1 MKAGGSRQGSACRVR
16 GVCAAVS
23 LCGAVPLTG
32 QRAQASRPAG
42 LARGLAKLF
51 FCFGFP
57 CTLAGD
63 STAATA
69 KAKAVLRVPGAL
81 VQKGP
86 RGLSKLRSRPCPG
99 GEELR
104 DPESG
109 GTWLCLHTAPV
120 SGRVPGHLDPPR
132 RGQDGAGPQVSNGL
146 SVGWPGP
153 GRMRLSRHQPAGQR
167 RLCIPS
173 PLKALVR

>member
-1 MKAGGSRQGSACRVR
+1 MR

-86 RGLSKLRSRPCPG
+86 QGLSKLRSHPCPG

-104 DPESG
+104 DPEPG
-109 GTWLCLHTAPV
+109 GTAEAVPPHCPGL
-120 SGRVPGHLDPPR
+120 RVRPR
-132 RGQDGAGPQVSNGL
+132 T
-146 SVGWPGP
+146 PGP
-153 GRMRLSRHQPAGQR
+153 SSQGTGRGRALGLQRDVRGLARTLEDEAFPAPDSGTAQ
-167 RLCIPS
+167 
-173 PLKALVR
+173 ALHSESLESTR

>member
-104 DPESG
+104 DPESR
-109 GTWLCLHTAPV
+109 GTLA
-120 SGRVPGHLDPPR
+120 VPPHCPGLRARPR
-132 RGQDGAGPQVSNGL
+132 T
-146 SVGWPGP
+146 PGP
-153 GRMRLSRHQPAGQR
+153 SSQGTGRGRAPGLQRAVRGLARTREDEAFPAPASGTAQ
-167 RLCIPS
+167 
-173 PLKALVR
+173 ALHSESLESTR